1 MSNWIDRPIFRLA
14 ACALLAATAGRALA
28 DAAAPPAAPALSE
41 VLKASGLTL
50 GGYLDGTYSYAST
63 APSGAASADANTF
76 ALNQAAFTLGY
87 AGPGG
92 FGALVN
98 VVAGTEACNGC
109 YAPGYGTGG
118 AGAGTSSFNLLQ
130 GYLSYSSGKLTTS
143 AGKFLTLAGAEVAA
157 PTGNSNVT
165 RSLLFW
171 YSEPVTHVG
180 ARLAFAASDTA
191 TLTLGANNGWNIDGS
206 TARGGK
212 TAEVGLTLTPSKV
225 FTFAAAGYLGD
236 YALADTVGKRSLLD
250 AVATWNVSSALTL
263 IASADFDSQDHA
275 FGPGS
280 GSASWYGVALYC
292 NYAISEAWRTS
303 VRAEYLDDRD
313 GFNFGAKTRANEAT
327 LTLGYMP
334 DTHFEFRTEGRYD
347 TYRPDGAGSDKV
359 TQLWLQGLY
368 KF

>member
-1 MSNWIDRPIFRLA
+1 MYNWPNRPIFRFA
-14 ACALLAATAGRALA
+14 ACALLAAVAAQAPA
-28 DAAAPPAAPALSE
+28 DEAAPAAPALTE

-50 GGYLDGTYSYAST
+50 GGYVDGTYSYAST
-63 APSGAASADANTF
+63 SPSGAASEDANTF

-109 YAPGYGTGG
+109 YAPGYGAGG

-130 GYLSYSSGKLTTS
+130 GYFSYTSGRLTAT

-191 TLTLGANNGWNIDGS
+191 TLTVGANNGWNIDGS
-206 TARGGK
+206 TASVY
-212 TAEVGLTLTPSKV
+212 T
-225 FTFAAAGYLGD
+225 
-236 YALADTVGKRSLLD
+236 SL
-250 AVATWNVSSALTL
+250 
-263 IASADFDSQDHA
+263 
-275 FGPGS
+275 
-280 GSASWYGVALYC
+280 
-292 NYAISEAWRTS
+292 
-303 VRAEYLDDRD
+303 
-313 GFNFGAKTRANEAT
+313 
-327 LTLGYMP
+327 
-334 DTHFEFRTEGRYD
+334 
-347 TYRPDGAGSDKV
+347 
-359 TQLWLQGLY
+359 
-368 KF
+368 